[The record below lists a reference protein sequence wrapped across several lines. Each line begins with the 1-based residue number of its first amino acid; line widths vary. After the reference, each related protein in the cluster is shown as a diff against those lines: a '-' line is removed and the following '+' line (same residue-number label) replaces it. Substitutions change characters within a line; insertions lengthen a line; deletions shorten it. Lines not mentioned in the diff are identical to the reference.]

1 MSPKLWRKTLCAV
14 SFRFPPTYILTFCDL
29 SYKMFEAHMDEYLD
43 EEIEWV
49 KHAFDVICKG
59 WDQEVRLSAI
69 LCGKGVLTLIYRHR
83 HHLLQ
88 L

>member
-1 MSPKLWRKTLCAV
+1 MSPELWRKTLCGSCFFAL
-14 SFRFPPTYILTFCDL
+14 FQLYLCILTFCDR

-59 WDQEVRLSAI
+59 WDQEASSFII
-69 LCGKGVLTLIYRHR
+69 LCDG
-83 HHLLQ
+83 
-88 L
+88 